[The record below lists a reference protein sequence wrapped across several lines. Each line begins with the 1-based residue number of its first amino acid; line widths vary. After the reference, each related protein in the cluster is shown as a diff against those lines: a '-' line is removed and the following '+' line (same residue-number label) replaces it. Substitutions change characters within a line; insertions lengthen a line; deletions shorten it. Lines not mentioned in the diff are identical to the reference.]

1 MALVPDNVINAYKS
15 VVDIASLP
23 AEASRYA
30 LANIGLQNKCLFE
43 VIIYPEKFPTS
54 IKGIAF
60 AAMDLLVMRLYL
72 YSINDIP
79 LVGFDYQR
87 SGGMQNIKDA
97 IYPEN
102 FTCTF
107 LENQA
112 GSVKRYLREWQDLIA
127 EYDPTTREYFFN
139 DNQKESERTCIIIPQ
154 QTDVLPSPEWIKID
168 GMKIKNIAGIGYDHA
183 SGEQEIITVD
193 FKCDNIRLSLGTSA
207 F

>member
-1 MALVPDNVINAYKS
+1 MPLIPDSVINTYKS

-43 VIIYPEKFPTS
+43 VLIYPEKFPRTV
-54 IKGIAF
+54 KGIAF
-60 AAMDLLVMRLYL
+60 AATDLLVMRLYL

-79 LVGFDYQR
+79 LVGFEYQR
-87 SGGMQNIKDA
+87 SGGIQSVKDA

-107 LENQA
+107 LENQV
-112 GSVKRYLREWQDLIA
+112 GSVKRYLRQWQELIA
-127 EYDPTTREYFFN
+127 TYDPNTREYYFN
-139 DNQKESERTCIIIPQ
+139 DNQQESERTCLIIPQ

-168 GMKIKNIAGIGYDHA
+168 GMKIKNISGIGYDHT
-183 SGEQEIITVD
+183 SGENEIITVD
-193 FKCDNIRLSLGTSA
+193 FKCDNIRLASGTP
-207 F
+207 FL